1 MAVSPQFAVTPRL
14 AVVQAS
20 TANTATDGTGTLVT
34 VITAASTG
42 TKIYEVVIDA
52 AGNTTAGMVRLFIN
66 DGTNSRLFDEF
77 NISAITA
84 SSTVGTFRTS
94 KTYSNLVLPSGYSLR
109 ASTHNAETF
118 NVYAFGADL

>member
-1 MAVSPQFAVTPRL
+1 MAVSPQFAVIPRL

-20 TANTATDGTGTLVT
+20 TANTATDGTGTLAT

-42 TKIYEVVIDA
+42 TKIYEVIIDA
-52 AGNTTAGMVRLFIN
+52 TGNSTAGMVRMFIN

-77 NISAITA
+77 NVSAITA
-84 SSTVGTFRTS
+84 SSTVPTFRTS

>member
-14 AVVQAS
+14 AVAQAS
-20 TANTATDGTGTLVT
+20 TANTATDGTGTLAT

-52 AGNTTAGMVRLFIN
+52 VGNTTAGMVRLFVN

-77 NISAITA
+77 NISATTI
-84 SSTVGTFRTS
+84 SSTVPTFRTS
-94 KTYSNLVLPSGYSLR
+94 KTYSNLTLPSGYSLR
-109 ASTHNAETF
+109 GSTHNAETF
-118 NVYAFGADL
+118 NIFAFGADL

>member
-1 MAVSPQFAVTPRL
+1 MAVSPQFAVIPRL
-14 AVVQAS
+14 AVVPAS
-20 TANTATDGTGTLVT
+20 GANTATDGTGTLAT
-34 VITAASTG
+34 VITAASAG

-52 AGNTTAGMVRLFIN
+52 TGNSTAGMVRMFIN

-77 NISAITA
+77 NVSAITA
-84 SSTVGTFRTS
+84 SSTVPTFRTS

-109 ASTHNAETF
+109 ASTHNPETF